1 MNQSLK
7 RANQSRGIF
16 GIVAA
21 AAIAVLCGTLLMAV
35 SPAAAHAD
43 ETYQEMYRLYNP
55 YSGEHFYTASE
66 QERDS
71 VIAAGWNDE
80 GLGWYAPAKS
90 DYPVYRLYNQIGGEH
105 HYTLSA
111 EEKDMLIEAG
121 WKDEGIGWYSNGSLD
136 EPTKSAVTLYR
147 EYNPNAFANNH
158 NYTTNKAEHD
168 YLISLGWQ
176 DEGTAW
182 YGMQG
187 MVTTDKDD
195 IQYNNYEYF
204 DYSGAIQAGIKA
216 KSELLVPE
224 AANVPFTVEAA
235 NGATGVCVVPSM
247 DEEDTQNVYL
257 NAMVAGQQ
265 INVTPAEG
273 YKIVSID
280 KCMWQT
286 ESFTPK
292 TIIANEPV
300 DQKIEVLVT
309 KVDKWEPQ
317 AYVIHTLPQELPTI
331 EISGTGVSAS
341 DAGVYTWQDHGFL
354 LQVNT
359 NKELVY
365 YRDMRSLRGD
375 NPNLNIGDMNFQ
387 PHETAEGMFYTYA
400 VVLGRQGGYCEGYF
414 VVMDK
419 NYEEID
425 NVTLMANNS
434 PNHKHGEGYL
444 DFHEIRVLGADNYLV
459 MGYNQMLVTLPD
471 SLKGIE
477 NEDGTES
484 AYVWAITIQQQ
495 KNGKLVFETC
505 SADFPLFFESSAEG
519 CNYAAATA
527 ASPADYMHC
536 NALDWLEDANGN
548 ITKVL
553 VSYRDQESLV
563 QYDVTDGDA
572 VTIDWIY
579 SGKAST
585 LLLDNYNGNC
595 EMRADDWGH
604 EFLSAEFGQHY
615 CRYVVENGV
624 KNPNKVSVYDNDT
637 GVAAAPMA
645 FKTDDPIPTMSRTY
659 WFTIDEKGQTRMG
672 GIVTAEHMMELNKA
686 ANGGEYT
693 SYYFADHCAGVDY
706 LTPTSVFTGCG
717 LDMVCDFSNESAPKV
732 DSNYPDLKLY
742 SGIHPVL
749 TDYNPQTDEITFE
762 IKCKSGEL
770 NDAGYP
776 KSGPGHYAYRAY
788 KTMTAN

>member
-1 MNQSLK
+1 MNQGLK
-7 RANQSRGIF
+7 RAGQSRGMF
-16 GIVAA
+16 GVVAA
-21 AAIAVLCGTLLMAV
+21 VATAVLCGTLLMTV
-35 SPAAAHAD
+35 SPAAAQAD

-55 YSGEHFYTASE
+55 YSGEHFYTADA
-66 QERDS
+66 QERDN

-90 DYPVYRLYNQIGGEH
+90 EYPVYRLYNAFGGEH

-111 EEKDMLIEAG
+111 DEKDSLIKAG
-121 WKDEGIGWYSNGSLD
+121 WNDEGTGWYSNGSLE
-136 EPTKSAVTLYR
+136 EPAKSAVTLYR
-147 EYNPNAFANNH
+147 EYNPNAYANNH
-158 NYTTNKAEHD
+158 NYTTNKSEHD
-168 YLISLGWQ
+168 YLISLGWK

-182 YGMQG
+182 NGMQG
-187 MVTTDKDD
+187 MVTTDKDN

-204 DYSGAIQAGIKA
+204 DYSDAIKSGIAA
-216 KSELLVPE
+216 KSALLVPE
-224 AANVPFTVEAA
+224 AADVPFTVAA
-235 NGATGVCVVPSM
+235 ENGATGVVLVPSKT
-247 DEEDTQNVYL
+247 EGDTQNVYL
-257 NAMVAGQQ
+257 NAMQQGQA

-273 YKIVSID
+273 YKIVSING
-280 KCMWQT
+280 T
-286 ESFTPK
+286 AGATSFAPK
-292 TIIANEPV
+292 DIIADEPENEQIPV
-300 DQKIEVLVT
+300 
-309 KVDKWEPQ
+309 
-317 AYVIHTLPQELPTI
+317 VIAKQDGTGEATYTINTIPQELPKI
-331 EISGTGVSAS
+331 EITGSGVSES

-354 LQVNT
+354 LQVST
-359 NKELVY
+359 DKTLVY
-365 YRDMRSLRGD
+365 YRDMRSLRGA
-375 NPNLNIGDMNFQ
+375 NPSANIGDMNFQ
-387 PHETAEGMFYTYA
+387 PHETADGMFYTYA

-419 NYEEID
+419 NYKEID
-425 NVTLMANNS
+425 TVTLMANTN

-459 MGYNQMLVTLPD
+459 MGYNQMFTTLPE

-477 NEDGTES
+477 NDGVEN
-484 AYVWAITIQQQ
+484 AYVWATTIQQQ
-495 KNGKLVFETC
+495 KNGKVIFETC
-505 SADFPLFFESSAEG
+505 STDFPLFFESSAEG

-527 ASPADYMHC
+527 EKPADYMHC
-536 NALDWLEDANGN
+536 NALDWLEDGKGN

-563 QYDVTDGDA
+563 QYDVTNGDA

-585 LLLDNYNGNC
+585 LKLDNYNGNC

-637 GVAAAPMA
+637 GVAAAAMA

-659 WFTIDEKGQTRMG
+659 WFTIDDKGQTRMG

-693 SYYFADHCAGVDY
+693 SYYYADHCAGVDY
-706 LTPTSVFTGCG
+706 LSPTSVFTGCG
-717 LDMVCDFSNESAPKV
+717 LDMVCDFSNVSAPKT
-732 DSNYPDLKLY
+732 DSNYPNLKLY
-742 SGIHPVL
+742 SGVHPVL
-749 TDYNPQTDEITFE
+749 TDYNPQTDQITFE
-762 IKCKSGEL
+762 LKCTSGEL
-770 NDAGYP
+770 NADGNPA
-776 KSGPGHYAYRAY
+776 SGPGHYAYRAY
-788 KTMTAN
+788 KTMTNN